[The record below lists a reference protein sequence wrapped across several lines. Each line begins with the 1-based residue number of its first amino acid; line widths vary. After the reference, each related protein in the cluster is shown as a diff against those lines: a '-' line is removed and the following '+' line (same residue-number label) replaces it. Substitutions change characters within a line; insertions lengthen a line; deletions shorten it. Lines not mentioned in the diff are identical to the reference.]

1 MAKILV
7 VDDEI
12 DILDFIAYNLIKE
25 GHEVIT
31 GKNGNE
37 AIELAKKH
45 LPQLILLDIMMPEKT
60 GIEAC
65 EKIKK
70 IPELKNTLIA
80 FLTALDDEQSE
91 LKGFEVG
98 ADEYISKPIKPKL
111 LLSRVNALLR
121 RSTDDGNS
129 SKLSFGDIVIDKE
142 QYVVFHKSVPIDLA
156 RKEFELLSLLAS
168 KPGRVFYRNEILSRV
183 WGDDVYVGDRTIDVH
198 IRKIRSKLGD
208 DIIKT
213 IKGVG
218 YKFELLS

>member
-12 DILDFIAYNLIKE
+12 DILDFIAYNLSKE

-31 GKNGNE
+31 GKDGNE
-37 AIELAKKH
+37 AIALAKKH
-45 LPQLILLDIMMPEKT
+45 RPQLILLDIMMPNKN
-60 GIEAC
+60 GVEAC
-65 EKIKK
+65 EQIRK
-70 IPELKNTLIA
+70 IPELKDVLIA

-91 LKGFEVG
+91 LKGFDVG
-98 ADEYISKPIKPKL
+98 ADDYIAKPIKPRL

-121 RSTDDGNS
+121 RNATETNGA
-129 SKLSFGDIVIDKE
+129 KMSFGDIVIDKD
-142 QYVVFHKSVPIDLA
+142 QYVVFLKNVPIDLA

-208 DIIKT
+208 EVIKT

-218 YKFELLS
+218 YKFELAS

>member
-121 RSTDDGNS
+121 RSADDGNS

-142 QYVVFHKSVPIDLA
+142 QYVVFHKGVPIDLA

-208 DIIKT
+208 ELIKT

>member
-12 DILDFIAYNLIKE
+12 DILDFIAYNLSKE
-25 GHEVIT
+25 GYEVIT

-45 LPQLILLDIMMPEKT
+45 HPQLILLDIIMPEKT

-65 EKIKK
+65 EQIRK

-91 LKGFEVG
+91 IKGFEVG
-98 ADEYISKPIKPKL
+98 ADEYIAKPIKPRL

-121 RSTDDGNS
+121 RSQDNGS
-129 SKLSFGDIVIDKE
+129 SKISFGDIIIDKE
-142 QYVVFHKSVPIDLA
+142 QYVVFHKGKPVDLA

-208 DIIKT
+208 EVIKT

-218 YKFELLS
+218 YKFEYVS

>member
-121 RSTDDGNS
+121 RSADDGNS
-129 SKLSFGDIVIDKE
+129 
-142 QYVVFHKSVPIDLA
+142 
-156 RKEFELLSLLAS
+156 
-168 KPGRVFYRNEILSRV
+168 
-183 WGDDVYVGDRTIDVH
+183 
-198 IRKIRSKLGD
+198 
-208 DIIKT
+208 
-213 IKGVG
+213 
-218 YKFELLS
+218 

>member
-1 MAKILV
+1 MLKILI

-12 DILDFIAYNLIKE
+12 DILDFIAYNLSKE
-25 GHEVIT
+25 GYETIT
-31 GKNGNE
+31 AKNGNE
-37 AIELAKKH
+37 AIDLAKKH
-45 LPQLILLDIMMPEKT
+45 HPELILMDIMMPEKT

-65 EKIKK
+65 EQIRK
-70 IPELKNTLIA
+70 IPELKSTLIA

-91 LKGFEVG
+91 LKGFEAG
-98 ADEYISKPIKPKL
+98 GDEYIAKPIKPKI

-121 RSTDDGNS
+121 RNNVDGKS
-129 SKLSFGDIVIDKE
+129 AKISIGDIVIDKE
-142 QYVVFHKSVPIDLA
+142 QYVVYYKGDPVDLA
-156 RKEFELLSLLAS
+156 RKEFELLILLAS

-183 WGDDVYVGDRTIDVH
+183 WGDDVFVGDRTIDVH

-208 DIIKT
+208 EIIRT

>member
-12 DILDFIAYNLIKE
+12 DILDFIAYNLSKE
-25 GHEVIT
+25 GYEVIT

-45 LPQLILLDIMMPEKT
+45 KPNLILLDIMMPEKT

-65 EKIKK
+65 EQIRK
-70 IPELKNTLIA
+70 IPELKTCLIA

-98 ADEYISKPIKPKL
+98 ADEYIAKPIKPRL
-111 LLSRVNALLR
+111 LISRVNALLR
-121 RSTDDGNS
+121 RSADNGNT
-129 SKLSFGDIVIDKE
+129 SKMAYGDIVIDKE
-142 QYVVFHKSVPIDLA
+142 QYVVFQKDKPVDLA

-208 DIIKT
+208 EVIKT

-218 YKFELLS
+218 YKFEYVS

>member
-25 GHEVIT
+25 GHDVVT

-45 LPQLILLDIMMPEKT
+45 LPQLILLDIMMPEKN

-121 RSTDDGNS
+121 RSSPDYNASVLT
-129 SKLSFGDIVIDKE
+129 FGDIVIDKE
-142 QYVVFHKSVPIDLA
+142 QYLVFLKGAPIDLA
-156 RKEFELLSLLAS
+156 RKEFELLNLLAS

-208 DIIKT
+208 DLIKT
-213 IKGVG
+213 IKGIG

>member
-1 MAKILV
+1 
-7 VDDEI
+7 
-12 DILDFIAYNLIKE
+12 
-25 GHEVIT
+25 
-31 GKNGNE
+31 
-37 AIELAKKH
+37 
-45 LPQLILLDIMMPEKT
+45 MPEKN

-121 RSTDDGNS
+121 RSSGDNNS
-129 SKLSFGDIVIDKE
+129 SKLIFGDIVIDKE
-142 QYVVFHKSVPIDLA
+142 QYLVYFKGAPIDLA
-156 RKEFELLSLLAS
+156 RKEFELLNLLAS

-208 DIIKT
+208 DLIKT
-213 IKGVG
+213 IKGIG

>member
-1 MAKILV
+1 VAKILV

-12 DILDFIAYNLIKE
+12 DILDFIAYNLSKE
-25 GHEVIT
+25 GYEVIT

-45 LPQLILLDIMMPEKT
+45 HPQLILLDIIMPEKT

-65 EKIKK
+65 EQIRK

-91 LKGFEVG
+91 IKGFEVG
-98 ADEYISKPIKPKL
+98 ADEYIAKPIKPRL

-121 RSTDDGNS
+121 RSQDNGS
-129 SKLSFGDIVIDKE
+129 SKISFGDIIIDKE
-142 QYVVFHKSVPIDLA
+142 QYVVFHKGKPVDLA

-208 DIIKT
+208 EVIKT

-218 YKFELLS
+218 YKFEYVS

>member
-12 DILDFIAYNLIKE
+12 DILDFIAYNLSKE
-25 GHEVIT
+25 GYEVIT

-37 AIELAKKH
+37 AIQLAKQH
-45 LPQLILLDIMMPEKT
+45 HPQLILLDIMMPEKT

-65 EKIKK
+65 EQLRKL
-70 IPELKNTLIA
+70 PEIKNTLIA

-91 LKGFEVG
+91 LKGFEAG
-98 ADEYISKPIKPKL
+98 ADEYIAKPIKPRL
-111 LLSRVNALLR
+111 LISRVNALLR
-121 RSTDDGNS
+121 RSQDNGS
-129 SKLSFGDIVIDKE
+129 SKITYGDIAIDKE
-142 QYVVFHKSVPIDLA
+142 QYVVYLKGTPVDLA

-208 DIIKT
+208 DVIKT

-218 YKFELLS
+218 YKFEYVS

>member
-1 MAKILV
+1 MLKILI

-12 DILDFIAYNLIKE
+12 DILDFIAYNLSKE
-25 GHEVIT
+25 GYETIT
-31 GKNGNE
+31 AKNGNE
-37 AIELAKKH
+37 AIDLAKKH
-45 LPQLILLDIMMPEKT
+45 HPELILMDIMMPEKT

-65 EKIKK
+65 EQIRK
-70 IPELKNTLIA
+70 IPELKSTLIA

-91 LKGFEVG
+91 LKGFEAG
-98 ADEYISKPIKPKL
+98 GDEYIAKPIKPKI

-121 RSTDDGNS
+121 RNNVDGKSTKIS
-129 SKLSFGDIVIDKE
+129 IGDIVIDKE
-142 QYVVFHKSVPIDLA
+142 QYVVYYKGDPVDLA
-156 RKEFELLSLLAS
+156 RKEFELLILLAS

-183 WGDDVYVGDRTIDVH
+183 WGDDVFVGDRTIDVH

-208 DIIKT
+208 EIIRT

>member
-12 DILDFIAYNLIKE
+12 DILDFIAYNLSKE
-25 GHEVIT
+25 GHEVII

-45 LPQLILLDIMMPEKT
+45 LPNLIILDIMMPEKS

-65 EKIKK
+65 ESLRKM
-70 IPELKNTLIA
+70 PELKNCFIA

-98 ADEYISKPIKPKL
+98 ADEYIAKPIKPRL
-111 LLSRVNALLR
+111 LISRVNALLR
-121 RSTDDGNS
+121 RSPENGNS
-129 SKLSFGDIVIDKE
+129 SKVEFGDIVIDKE
-142 QYVVFHKSVPIDLA
+142 QYIVFLKGKPVDLA
-156 RKEFELLSLLAS
+156 RKEFELLCLLAS

-208 DIIKT
+208 EVVKT

-218 YKFELLS
+218 YKFEYVN

>member
-1 MAKILV
+1 MLKILI

-12 DILDFIAYNLIKE
+12 DILDFIAYNLSKE
-25 GHEVIT
+25 GYEVIT
-31 GKNGNE
+31 AKNGNE
-37 AIELAKKH
+37 AIDLARKH
-45 LPQLILLDIMMPEKT
+45 HPELILMDIMMPEKT

-65 EKIKK
+65 EQIRK
-70 IPELKNTLIA
+70 IPELKSTLIA

-91 LKGFEVG
+91 LKGFEAG
-98 ADEYISKPIKPKL
+98 GDEYIAKPIKPKL

-121 RSTDDGNS
+121 RNNIDGKS
-129 SKLSFGDIVIDKE
+129 SKISIGDIVIDKE
-142 QYVVFHKSVPIDLA
+142 QYLVYYKGSPVDLA
-156 RKEFELLSLLAS
+156 RKEFELLILLAS

-183 WGDDVYVGDRTIDVH
+183 WGDDVFVGDRTIDVH

-208 DIIKT
+208 EIIRT

>member
-12 DILDFIAYNLIKE
+12 DILDFIAYNLSKE
-25 GHEVIT
+25 GYEVIT

-45 LPQLILLDIMMPEKT
+45 KPNLILLDIMMPEKT

-65 EKIKK
+65 EQIRKL
-70 IPELKNTLIA
+70 PELKTCLIA

-98 ADEYISKPIKPKL
+98 ADEYIAKPIKPRL
-111 LLSRVNALLR
+111 LISRVNALLR
-121 RSTDDGNS
+121 RSADSGNT
-129 SKLSFGDIVIDKE
+129 SKMAYGDIVIDKE
-142 QYVVFHKSVPIDLA
+142 QYVVFQKDKPVDLA

-208 DIIKT
+208 EVIKT

-218 YKFELLS
+218 YKFEYVS

>member
-25 GHEVIT
+25 GHDVIT

-45 LPQLILLDIMMPEKT
+45 LPQLILLDIMMPEKN

-70 IPELKNTLIA
+70 MPELKNTLIA

-121 RSTDDGNS
+121 RSSPDYNA
-129 SKLSFGDIVIDKE
+129 SKLTFGDIVIDKE
-142 QYVVFHKSVPIDLA
+142 QYLVFFKGAPIDLA
-156 RKEFELLSLLAS
+156 RKEFELLNLLAS

-208 DIIKT
+208 DLIKT
-213 IKGVG
+213 IKGIG

>member
-25 GHEVIT
+25 GHDVVT

-45 LPQLILLDIMMPEKT
+45 LPQLILLDIMMPEKN

-121 RSTDDGNS
+121 RSSPDYNASVLT
-129 SKLSFGDIVIDKE
+129 FGDIVIDKE
-142 QYVVFHKSVPIDLA
+142 QYLVFLKGAPIDLA
-156 RKEFELLSLLAS
+156 RKEFELLNLLAS

-198 IRKIRSKLGD
+198 IRKLREKLGD
-208 DIIKT
+208 NYIKT
-213 IKGVG
+213 LKGIG
-218 YKFELLS
+218 YKFDF